1 MSSRDESQPGEPQL
15 EMKES
20 SKPEEMVLD
29 RDRLMNDFTNTGVMA
44 ALVGGFAL
52 GEFAED
58 RGDDLIAGIRTVLMF
73 IAVHAC
79 TYAAICSALFYRAVN
94 LLSDQGAEEWGRDTR
109 HWHNSL
115 SSLLQWVVVATSSE
129 SSSWGWRNLAAPH
142 GKAYILALA
151 GCAAWVLLFLLRWLQ
166 NEHELCAFL
175 AVPSGK
181 RAD

>member
-1 MSSRDESQPGEPQL
+1 
-15 EMKES
+15 MKES

-94 LLSDQGAEEWGRDTR
+94 LLSDQGAEEWGRR
-109 HWHNSL
+109 HSTLAQFPIL
-115 SSLLQWVVVATSSE
+115 SFAMGGGCYIVGVVFVGLAK
-129 SSSWGWRNLAAPH
+129 SSSAAWQGLYIGFGGMCCMGLVVSAALAA
-142 GKAYILALA
+142 K
-151 GCAAWVLLFLLRWLQ
+151 
-166 NEHELCAFL
+166 
-175 AVPSGK
+175 
-181 RAD
+181 